1 MTGRLDEL
9 SALETEKDVVRPI
22 LLAFLDFATEET
34 RLWSGVGDLLWDDQV
49 WKGIGGL
56 GRVSSLEETV
66 ELRAVGMSLQL
77 AGVKTEN
84 ISDVASEPIQGR
96 RAQLWLGFLNSDFA
110 LIADP
115 VMIFDGRMDTVEIAD
130 GGPSAVITMA
140 VENRLRDLERARAR
154 RYTDADQQSRFPNDR
169 GLEYVPSLQELDILW
184 GRAKD
189 A

>member
-9 SALETEKDVVRPI
+9 LAAETEKDVVRPI
-22 LLAFLDFATEET
+22 LLAFLDFETEET
-34 RLWSGVGDLLWDDQV
+34 RLWSGVGDLNWDDQT
-49 WKGIGGL
+49 WKGIGDF

-66 ELRAVGMSLQL
+66 ELKAVGMSLQL
-77 AGVKTEN
+77 SGVKTEN
-84 ISDVASEPIQGR
+84 IADVAAEPIQGR
-96 RAQLWLGFLNSDFA
+96 RAQLWLGFLDEDFT

-130 GGPSAVITMA
+130 GGATAVITMA
-140 VENRLRDLERARAR
+140 VENRLRDLERARTR
-154 RYTDADQQSRFPNDR
+154 RYTDADQQARFPGDR
-169 GLEYVPSLQELDILW
+169 GLEFVPSLQELDIPW